1 MEKSSKLKLVG
12 LTLAGLSVLAS
23 GTAVATS
30 LKLGGSA
37 QSSYVWF
44 DDDVS
49 HPSRAMGYGHGNL
62 SFDNGSNLTAADL
75 YMRGTVDRWVYNL
88 TVSHDF
94 RDGRSVSSGD
104 SQNFFA
110 NSRRNGPAVMDA
122 WVGWDMWDPM
132 VRMSLGR
139 MNVSQGLENT
149 GHRSAYTFISPAA
162 GQRSFAVGRADGFNV
177 EGNPTR
183 WMGYQAGVFF
193 HTTGNG
199 AEGAAPGTGANID
212 TSSQVT
218 VSSVGNHLGMGFAR
232 VFLQPYVQGCKV
244 LHVGGTYSHVNTK
257 GDVSVN
263 AAPGGYFSNAS
274 AQLVRVSSA
283 NGVAVAR
290 TGGPNGT
297 SRTDGYDVW
306 GLEGLA
312 VWGPFHAQ
320 AEYTDFSLE
329 LDHAAKLD
337 LVKNNAGNHTGD
349 IDAKGWY
356 VQGSWLLT
364 GESRS
369 YDPVSGTLGKV
380 NPRHAKWGAWELAA
394 RYDRVDLD
402 RTVKVTGVT
411 SGPVATSPCGDS
423 NALTG
428 IACTNG
434 GRMKD
439 WTVGVN
445 WYPNRNVKLMANYT
459 SAEGRYAKD
468 AAGLGP
474 NLTNPSYLATNDAK
488 RTVDMFAFKGQVD
501 F

>member
-44 DDDVS
+44 DDDIN
-49 HPSRAMGYGHGNL
+49 HPSKALGYGHGNL

-75 YMRGTVDRWVYNL
+75 YMRGTVNRWVYNL

-94 RDGRSVSSGD
+94 RDGRSTGSDD
-104 SQNFFA
+104 SKLFT

-149 GHRSAYTFISPAA
+149 GNRSAYTFISPAA

-193 HTTGNG
+193 HTTNNG
-199 AEGAAPGTGANID
+199 AEGAAPGTAANID

-218 VSSVGNHLGMGFAR
+218 VSNVGNNRSMASAR

-244 LHVGGTYSHVNTK
+244 LHVGGTYSHVNTS

-290 TGGPNGT
+290 TGTANGT

-320 AEYTDFSLE
+320 AEYTDFSLD
-329 LDHAAKLD
+329 LAHAAKLD
-337 LVKNNAGNHTGD
+337 LVKNNVGD
-349 IDAKGWY
+349 TTSHIDAKGWY

-380 NPRHAKWGAWELAA
+380 TPRHAKWGAWELAA

-402 RTVKVTGVT
+402 RTVNVTGVT
-411 SGPVATSPCGDS
+411 SGAATSLCGDS
-423 NALTG
+423 TASG
-428 IACTNG
+428 AGACTNG

-468 AAGLGP
+468 LGLGP
-474 NLTNPSYLATNDAK
+474 NFTNSNYGETNDAK